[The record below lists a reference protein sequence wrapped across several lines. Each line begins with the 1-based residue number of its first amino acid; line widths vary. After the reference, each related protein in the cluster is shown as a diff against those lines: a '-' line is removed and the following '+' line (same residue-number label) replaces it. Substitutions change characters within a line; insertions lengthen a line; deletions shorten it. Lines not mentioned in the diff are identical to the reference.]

1 MHLISLTANSNGT
14 AAIAV
19 TGQHRSKSAIYPFTT
34 STLQVSPA
42 CLDNGRSTR
51 CQRLPIISSGQAH
64 VVLALLQDAVGL
76 MQLHYNGTELL
87 KVEDATLSIT
97 SEFSIDHCVP
107 LGIINFDGRRIVV
120 CLEALQTLRSCDIN
134 IVHANVSRSTL
145 SHCRQL
151 AFINPIPNDGYCFIS
166 NFAYYDDQNQVF
178 FTVYGDVYGIR
189 FDRGTVRF
197 YSPLGDDSCNRLQY
211 ASNHILY
218 AYCASG
224 LAKEYDTD
232 EESARNATP
241 FVPFACP
248 PSTISNRMDA
258 SFHVQQTDQ
267 ETVVLF
273 DRMEYRTT
281 GLNFTNAECYNART
295 LFLQDAIEGTKVLNQ
310 GSFHVISNS
319 SRDEHLMVFDGPHLA
334 VFRSDPLEIVLYDPT
349 FQPVLELSQTT
360 VIAVGVVTNS
370 RAQPPTSSQLPTISP
385 TSTALAMVFSLTDS
399 ESAELPTAV
408 PTTLITN
415 YSPTPVPTMLP
426 QTSPPEIGPPI
437 VEANPNAS
445 NDIWVPVGI
454 SVTGVVIITGI
465 FAFVC
470 SVVICR

>member
-51 CQRLPIISSGQAH
+51 CQRLPTISSGQAH

-87 KVEDATLSIT
+87 KVGDATLSIT

-134 IVHANVSRSTL
+134 IAHANISRSTL

-151 AFINPIPNDGYCFIS
+151 YTFINSIPNDGYRSIS
-166 NFAYYDDQNQVF
+166 NFAYYNDRSQVF
-178 FTVYGDVYGIR
+178 FTIFGGVYGIR
-189 FDRGTVRF
+189 FDRGTVNP
-197 YSPLGDDSCNRLQY
+197 YSPLGDDSCDRLQY
-211 ASNHILY
+211 ANNHILY

-224 LAKEYDTD
+224 LAKVYDTD

-248 PSTISNRMDA
+248 LSAISNRMDA

-267 ETVVLF
+267 ETLVRF
-273 DRMEYRTT
+273 GRMEYRTT

-319 SRDEHLMVFDGPHLA
+319 SRDEHLMVFDGPLLA

-349 FQPVLELSQTT
+349 FQPILELSQTT
-360 VIAVGVVTNS
+360 VIAVGVVANS
-370 RAQPPTSSQLPTISP
+370 RAQPPTSSQLLPTISP
-385 TSTALAMVFSLTDS
+385 TSTSIAMALSST
-399 ESAELPTAV
+399 AELPTVV
-408 PTTLITN
+408 PTTLIAS

-426 QTSPPEIGPPI
+426 PTSPPEIGPPI
-437 VEANPNAS
+437 VESNPNAS
-445 NDIWVPVGI
+445 NDLGVAVG
-454 SVTGVVIITGI
+454 SVSAAVVITGI
-465 FAFVC
+465 VI
-470 SVVICR
+470 SVVICW